1 MTKQNS
7 GKCCTAC
14 HHTKQH
20 DKRVMPIVRK
30 KMCVCVCMCVHAR
43 FVYAN
48 AHAQTGIPARD
59 QTDLKNIMDNITGLN
74 MINL

>member
-1 MTKQNS
+1 
-7 GKCCTAC
+7 
-14 HHTKQH
+14 
-20 DKRVMPIVRK
+20 
-30 KMCVCVCMCVHAR
+30 MCVCVCMCVHAR